1 MVVISVWISYFL
13 EEIATEFD
21 IQGLEIDWSC
31 LAWGGNLY
39 IQNNNWNYQSF
50 KGSKWQNINKEI
62 SKDYLKNTYRVL
74 LTRARQGMVIY
85 LPVGSK
91 TDHTRPDSYYNE
103 TWKYFQEVGI
113 EEI

>member
-1 MVVISVWISYFL
+1 
-13 EEIATEFD
+13 
-21 IQGLEIDWSC
+21 
-31 LAWGGNLY
+31 
-39 IQNNNWNYQSF
+39 
-50 KGSKWQNINKEI
+50 
-62 SKDYLKNTYRVL
+62 
-74 LTRARQGMVIY
+74 MVIY